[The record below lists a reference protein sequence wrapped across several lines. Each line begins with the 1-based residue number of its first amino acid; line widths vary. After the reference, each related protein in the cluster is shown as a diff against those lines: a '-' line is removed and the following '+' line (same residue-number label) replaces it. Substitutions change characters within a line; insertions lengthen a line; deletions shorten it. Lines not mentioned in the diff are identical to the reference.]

1 MGSNVIFRFS
11 FRSSLFIV
19 YQYYTGCWFYF
30 SYFLLYVFLSTHLQV
45 QNHAEVIGEFLQRR
59 VNFIVS
65 ALGSI
70 NPSEFNKASET
81 IDISTEVVPYRLD
94 NLEDKVNVAVKAV
107 SGGVWSQRHGVMF
120 AGNIDRIEEEIAE
133 IKEEQAA
140 KNEQIGNKE
149 QKNAS

>member
-1 MGSNVIFRFS
+1 M
-11 FRSSLFIV
+11 
-19 YQYYTGCWFYF
+19 
-30 SYFLLYVFLSTHLQV
+30 
-45 QNHAEVIGEFLQRR
+45 
-59 VNFIVS
+59 
-65 ALGSI
+65 
-70 NPSEFNKASET
+70 
-81 IDISTEVVPYRLD
+81 
-94 NLEDKVNVAVKAV
+94 